1 MGQGKGA
8 GQGMTLAPP
17 RRIQVPGHL
26 GELMQGRLGP
36 QGPVVLLTLP
46 CPALRMVGQWRTGEF
61 ALHQPGPT
69 IVSRA
74 QVMGLL
80 RALDLPVRGQFTL
93 RAQMPPGGGA
103 GSSTAALVAVA
114 RLAGHPAAAARD
126 LALACIAVEGASDP
140 LMFPAS
146 AGLLWASRQG
156 RILRSLPPLPGIEV
170 LGGFFGPMRRTDPA
184 DSRFADVSDLADA
197 LPRALRSAAALAELS
212 GESARR
218 ALALRGAQSLKG
230 GQSVQQGGADPT
242 CQLARDL
249 GALGYAIGHTGPA
262 RALIFAPGCVPAHAK
277 ALLLEAGFRQ
287 LVQFRP
293 GT

>member
-1 MGQGKGA
+1 
-8 GQGMTLAPP
+8 
-17 RRIQVPGHL
+17 
-26 GELMQGRLGP
+26 
-36 QGPVVLLTLP
+36 
-46 CPALRMVGQWRTGEF
+46 
-61 ALHQPGPT
+61 
-69 IVSRA
+69 
-74 QVMGLL
+74 
-80 RALDLPVRGQFTL
+80 
-93 RAQMPPGGGA
+93 
-103 GSSTAALVAVA
+103 
-114 RLAGHPAAAARD
+114 
-126 LALACIAVEGASDP
+126 
-140 LMFPAS
+140 MFPAS